1 MQAKSVADRKGVT
14 NAVCALR
21 GSHVTAVAEVIT
33 AASNSTGR
41 IVVVEQDLLWP
52 SDLRLA
58 RGIVVD

>member
-1 MQAKSVADRKGVT
+1 MQAKSVAQRKGDT

-21 GSHVTAVAEVIT
+21 GSRVAAVADVIT
-33 AASNSTGR
+33 APSNSTGR

-58 RGIVVD
+58 KGIVVD